1 MNIFLN
7 PSISEFQKLISK
19 VANGRAIHDVV
30 LDYDGEVL
38 IDPQL
43 EQPDLDLKKF
53 KAHIRLQSLKPLRDL
68 YSYLL
73 DAWNDTF
80 PGQNSHQATPRLSFG
95 S

>member
-19 VANGRAIHDVV
+19 VANGRAVHDVV
-30 LDYDGEVL
+30 LDFDGEVL

-53 KAHIRLQSLKPLRDL
+53 KAHIRLSNFNPLRDL
-68 YSYLL
+68 YAFLL
-73 DAWNDTF
+73 QAWNDTF
-80 PGQNSHQATPRLSFG
+80 PGQSGRQASSNLAFG
-95 S
+95 N

>member
-7 PSISEFQKLISK
+7 PSIREFQKLISN
-19 VANGRAIHDVV
+19 VANGRAVHDVV

-43 EQPDLDLKKF
+43 ERPDLDLKKF
-53 KAHIRLQSLKPLRDL
+53 KAHIRLRSLKPLRDL
-68 YSYLL
+68 FSFLL
-73 DAWNDTF
+73 HAWNDTF
-80 PGQNSHQATPRLSFG
+80 PGQSGQVPPRLAFG